1 MKRSA
6 LIKGYLFA
14 ICSAVIYGCMPLMS
28 KLIYADGVNPL
39 SLVFLR
45 NLLAL
50 PFLAGLALMEGQTL
64 RIPLEALPGISLISV
79 LGCSATPILLFFS
92 YQFMDSG
99 TATVFHYIY
108 PAAVILGGMVFLRKK
123 TQAGHLIGV
132 ALCAVGIFLFY
143 DPAMPISWQGSVLS
157 ISSGLTFAAYVL
169 LLPVFPY
176 KKQMGNFLFS
186 FYVVL
191 IGSIV
196 TGLLCLVT
204 GQLTLPATW
213 SGWGLCLVFAIAVSV
228 GAVVLFQQAAFT
240 IGGERTSI
248 LGTLEP
254 ITSVLVGVI
263 VFREA
268 IGLRTVIGSVLVVS
282 ASIVI
287 AVMDMRNTKRAL
299 QNAE

>member
-1 MKRSA
+1 MKRSG

-28 KLIYADGVNPL
+28 KLIYAEGVNPM

-50 PFLAGLALMEGQTL
+50 PVLAVLALLEGQTL
-64 RIPLEALPGISLISV
+64 RIPLKALPGISLISI
-79 LGCSATPILLFFS
+79 LGCSATPILLIFS

-123 TQAGHLIGV
+123 TQVGHLIGV

-157 ISSGLTFAAYVL
+157 IASGLTFAAYVL
-169 LLPVFPY
+169 LLPIFPY

-191 IGSIV
+191 IGSIS
-196 TGLLCLVT
+196 TGILCLAT
-204 GQLTLPATW
+204 GQLTLPATLV
-213 SGWGLCLVFAIAVSV
+213 GWVLCLGFAIGVSAV
-228 GAVVLFQQAAFT
+228 AVVLFQQAAFT

-254 ITSVLVGVI
+254 ITSVFIGVI
-263 VFREA
+263 VFHETV
-268 IGLRTVIGSVLVVS
+268 GLRTVIGSVLVVS

-287 AVMDMRNTKRAL
+287 AAMDMRKQKA
-299 QNAE
+299 

>member
-1 MKRSA
+1 MKRSG

-28 KLIYADGVNPL
+28 KLIYAEGVNPM

-50 PFLAGLALMEGQTL
+50 PVLAVLALLEGQTL
-64 RIPLEALPGISLISV
+64 RIPLKALPGISLISI

-123 TQAGHLIGV
+123 TQVGHLIGV

-157 ISSGLTFAAYVL
+157 IASGLTFAAYVL
-169 LLPVFPY
+169 LLPIFPY

-191 IGSIV
+191 IGSIS
-196 TGLLCLVT
+196 TGILCLAT
-204 GQLTLPATW
+204 GQLTLPATLV
-213 SGWGLCLVFAIAVSV
+213 GWVLCLGFAICVSAV
-228 GAVVLFQQAAFT
+228 AVVLFQQAAFT

-254 ITSVLVGVI
+254 ITSVFIGVV
-263 VFREA
+263 VFHETV
-268 IGLRTVIGSVLVVS
+268 GLRTVIGSVLVVS

-287 AVMDMRNTKRAL
+287 AAMDMRKHKA
-299 QNAE
+299 